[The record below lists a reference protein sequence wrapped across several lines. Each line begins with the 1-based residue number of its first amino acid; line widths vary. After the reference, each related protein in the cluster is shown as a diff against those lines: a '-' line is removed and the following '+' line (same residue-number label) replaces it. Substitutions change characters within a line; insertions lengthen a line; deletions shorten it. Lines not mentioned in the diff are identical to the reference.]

1 MLKCHLDIY
10 HQGVESMRH
19 GLQQKFCKLG
29 LRNAMRSIEIR
40 CVPCRKYNAVV
51 QFLIMADLPRERVE
65 KIDFRLTYVG
75 VEYFG
80 PSEREH
86 WLAEVLALKELS
98 IDRYYGW
105 QRGSNIQLHVFVDTS
120 EMGLCVVAY
129 MRFEKDDNV
138 KVFRH
143 GENESGTYQNYHS
156 SKAGTRKQPLMCHK

>member
-1 MLKCHLDIY
+1 MGVCGKLLSNSTLNILLPSKHPASQHLMLKCHLDIY

-29 LRNAMRSIEIR
+29 LRNAMRSIKIR

-51 QFLIMADLPRERVE
+51 QFSIMADLPRERVE

-86 WLAEVLALKELS
+86 MRKTLK
-98 IDRYYGW
+98 RWVCVFTCVY
-105 QRGSNIQLHVFVDTS
+105 RGQTPRNGVFAD
-120 EMGLCVVAY
+120 Y
-129 MRFEKDDNV
+129 
-138 KVFRH
+138 
-143 GENESGTYQNYHS
+143 
-156 SKAGTRKQPLMCHK
+156 